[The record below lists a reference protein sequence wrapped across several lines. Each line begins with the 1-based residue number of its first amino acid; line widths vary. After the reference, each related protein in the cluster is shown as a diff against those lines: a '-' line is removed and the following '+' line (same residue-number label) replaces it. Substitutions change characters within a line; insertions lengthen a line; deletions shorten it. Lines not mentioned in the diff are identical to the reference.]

1 MSEPD
6 PEDTGGNTEMFR
18 AFVDRRPEP
27 APPRTGMS
35 SSSFRLLT
43 LLGGLALLAVVV
55 VLLFR

>member
-6 PEDTGGNTEMFR
+6 PEDGSQNTEMFR

-27 APPRTGMS
+27 TPPQAGLS
-35 SSSFRLLT
+35 SSAFRLLT
-43 LLGGLALLAVVV
+43 LLGGLALLALVV